1 MIKNAKFV
9 SVWDN
14 GYELISNCK
23 ANTETHEVFD
33 IEMFEGAVDDDG
45 FELEILDREY
55 IIIDNEEFC
64 VGSAYTETENWNEET
79 DYWYK

>member
-1 MIKNAKFV
+1 
-9 SVWDN
+9 
-14 GYELISNCK
+14 
-23 ANTETHEVFD
+23 
-33 IEMFEGAVDDDG
+33 MFESAVDDDG

-55 IIIDNEEFC
+55 IIIDEEEFC